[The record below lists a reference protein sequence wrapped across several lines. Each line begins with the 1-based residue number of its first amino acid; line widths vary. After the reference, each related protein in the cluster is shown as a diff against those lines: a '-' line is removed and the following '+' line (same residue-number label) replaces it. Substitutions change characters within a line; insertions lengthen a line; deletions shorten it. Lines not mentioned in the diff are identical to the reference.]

1 MILLDTHVLVWLDAD
16 AADLGLEA
24 AASIDREFA
33 DGGVWVSAIS
43 FWEIGMLVGKGSLT
57 IARPLATW
65 REELLTAGLRE
76 WPVDG
81 SIAFQASELAE
92 FHGDPADR
100 LIVATARAMGAELVT
115 ADRRILEWSGPLRTI
130 DARR

>member
-16 AADLGLEA
+16 SADLGRDA

-43 FWEIGMLVGKGSLT
+43 FWEIGMLVGKGRLI

-65 REELLTAGLRE
+65 REELLTAGLLE

-81 SIAFQASELAE
+81 SIALQAAELAQ

-100 LIVATARAMGAELVT
+100 LIVATARAMGAKLVT
-115 ADRRILEWSGPLRTI
+115 ADRRILEWSGPLQTM
-130 DARR
+130 DARG

>member
-1 MILLDTHVLVWLDAD
+1 MILLDTHALVWLDAD
-16 AADLGLEA
+16 AADLGREA

-43 FWEIGMLVGKGSLT
+43 FWEIGMLVGKGRLT
-57 IARPLATW
+57 ITRPLATW

-81 SIAFQASELAE
+81 SIALQAAELAQ
-92 FHGDPADR
+92 FQGDPADR

-115 ADRRILEWSGPLRTI
+115 ADRRILEWSGSLRTI
-130 DARR
+130 DARG

>member
-1 MILLDTHVLVWLDAD
+1 MILLDTHALVWLDAD
-16 AADLGLEA
+16 AADLGREA

-33 DGGVWVSAIS
+33 DGGVWVSSIS
-43 FWEIGMLVGKGSLT
+43 FWEIGMLVGKGRLT
-57 IARPLATW
+57 ITRPLATW

-81 SIAFQASELAE
+81 SIALQAAELAQ

-115 ADRRILEWSGPLRTI
+115 ADRRILEWSGSLRTI
-130 DARR
+130 DARA